1 MFTDLISALTEFN
14 ADKSAVEV
22 GRLLD
27 SGVDPFEIIE
37 NGLMRAMDI
46 VGTKFQEGTYFL
58 PELLL
63 AAKAVEACSALIRPL
78 LTADQQHARGTIVV
92 GTVAGDIHDLGKNLI
107 ISTLE
112 SAGFRVIDLGVDV
125 PLETFVDTIRR
136 EKAKILA
143 LSALLTVTMVRMEE
157 IIQALRNDSELKDVK
172 VMVGG
177 APVDQN
183 YADSIGADAFG
194 ENALEAM
201 QKARQLA
208 S

>member
-1 MFTDLISALTEFN
+1 MFTNLISALTKFD
-14 ADKSAVEV
+14 ADKSAAEV
-22 GRLLD
+22 QRLLD
-27 SGVDPFEIIE
+27 SGLDPFEIIE
-37 NGLMRAMDI
+37 NGLMQAMDI
-46 VGTKFQEGTYFL
+46 VGSRFEEGTYFL

-63 AAKAVEACSALIRPL
+63 AAKAVEACSALIRPV
-78 LTADQQHARGTIVV
+78 LTAEQRHARGTIVV

-125 PLETFVDTIRR
+125 PEEKFVETIRR
-136 EKAKILA
+136 EKANILA
-143 LSALLTVTMVRMEE
+143 LSALLTVTMVRMQE
-157 IIQALRNDSELKDVK
+157 IIQGLRSDPELSAVK

-177 APVDQN
+177 APVDQE
-183 YADSIGADAFG
+183 YADAIGADAFG

-201 QKARQLA
+201 QKARQLV